1 MTYFEKIRVDTS
13 VKANENFDKE
23 PSAAGFPIQ
32 LNLWYSKNDELT
44 AKLKATVSGMSKEC
58 ARFRKD
64 TSKTKYSTM
73 CDIYFKD
80 ADSLNKFIKRGMSN
94 IDMVENKVM
103 GSEKKIYPYM
113 LLDAAR
119 EIVREGRAG
128 QRA

>member
-1 MTYFEKIRVDTS
+1 MTHFEKIRVDTS

-23 PSAAGFPIQ
+23 PSAADFPIQ
-32 LNLWYSKNDELT
+32 LNLWYSKNEELT
-44 AKLKATVSGMSKEC
+44 AKLKATVSEISKEC

-64 TSKTKYSTM
+64 TSKARYSTM
-73 CDIYFKD
+73 CNIYFKD
-80 ADSLNKFIKRGMSN
+80 ADSLNKFMKRSMSN
-94 IDMVENKVM
+94 IDMVENMVM
-103 GSEKKIYPYM
+103 DSQKKIYPYM